1 MENEKKEL
9 LRILIKVVES
19 LELIGKATGEEM
31 PLTVADAKK
40 VIKKYS

>member
-1 MENEKKEL
+1 MQEKEEL
-9 LRILIKVVES
+9 LRVLTKVVES

-40 VIKKYS
+40 VIKKYT

>member
-1 MENEKKEL
+1 MENEKQEL

-19 LELIGKATGEEM
+19 LELIGKTTGEEM